1 MMVILDSTCF
11 DCYDDIWV
19 PKCLSLKSKSF
30 FLIVL
35 WWNSVP
41 VKPGLAHPL
50 PSYLGLAEGK
60 YLHLISLRGF
70 GPDEVGHVTSS
81 IEERILRFFLKT
93 EKQFSNHPVKLPD
106 CLQSSIESLRLISC

>member
-81 IEERILRFFLKT
+81 IEERILRFL
-93 EKQFSNHPVKLPD
+93 
-106 CLQSSIESLRLISC
+106 